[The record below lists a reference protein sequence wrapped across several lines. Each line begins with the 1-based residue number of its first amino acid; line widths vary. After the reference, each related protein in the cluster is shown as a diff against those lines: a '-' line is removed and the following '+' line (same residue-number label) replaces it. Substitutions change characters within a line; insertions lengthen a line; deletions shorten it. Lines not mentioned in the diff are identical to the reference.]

1 MVYEPKLA
9 DYFVIVGLEDETHP
23 LDGGAECKFNFGDAL
38 VLFKFCRIEA
48 YRTMWSCCPWEIEC
62 FGRQETALS
71 DKKC

>member
-48 YRTMWSCCPWEIEC
+48 YRTM
-62 FGRQETALS
+62 
-71 DKKC
+71 